1 MYCVCHVHVLVRLH
15 DEISLQIINQHEHL
29 GKKVELRRTYG
40 MICSRQDKTRQDIC
54 FQNYMYRT
62 NFYFSQFSKAF
73 TLYMLFKDKYFG
85 QNRKQFISSFFR
97 KMSDILKFKYIMTV
111 TEKNHKSHK

>member
-40 MICSRQDKTRQDIC
+40 MICSRQDKTRQDKIFVFKITC
-54 FQNYMYRT
+54 TVPIFTFHNFQKPLLYTCYLRT
-62 NFYFSQFSKAF
+62 NTLGKTVSNSSQVSLEKCQIF
-73 TLYMLFKDKYFG
+73 LNL
-85 QNRKQFISSFFR
+85 N
-97 KMSDILKFKYIMTV
+97 IL
-111 TEKNHKSHK
+111 